1 MTAASIL
8 DPVHRAAGARFA
20 GEAPG
25 SPLLT
30 YGDVPAEY
38 KAGVEGCAL
47 FDATGRGALD
57 MGGDDRLE
65 FCHRILANTVRGL
78 EPGQGNR
85 QLLLSPKGKVLA
97 DFELRFEADRF
108 RLSTE
113 PGAAPA
119 LAQALDMFL
128 FADKVELTD
137 VTGEHT
143 PLDLCGPKAGE
154 VLSAVLGPLPEVS
167 DYGFASLD
175 HGGMPVELSRVPVA
189 GSWGWRVDA
198 GPAGTEALWRA
209 LCEAGAQP
217 AGIVARDCL
226 RVEAGA
232 AIFGV
237 DITDDVYPQ
246 EARLEEAFAL
256 DKGCYV
262 GQEVVAKIDTYG
274 GLNKRLVALAVSHDD
289 PVPRGAKLIAW
300 DDKLEKDRELGI
312 VTSWAYSFVLDTGL
326 VLAYV
331 KRRHQA
337 VGTEFKLDGAEGTA
351 RVVALPQR
359 AGARPITGEFE

>member
-1 MTAASIL
+1 MTAVSIL
-8 DPVHRAAGARFA
+8 DSVHRAAGARFA
-20 GEAPG
+20 GDAPG
-25 SPLLT
+25 APLLT

-38 KAGVEGCAL
+38 AAGVEGCAL
-47 FDATGRGALD
+47 FDATDRGALA
-57 MGGDDRLE
+57 MGGDDRAE
-65 FCHRILANTVRGL
+65 FCHRILANTIRGL
-78 EPGQGNR
+78 EAGQGNH
-85 QLLLSPKGKVLA
+85 QLLLTAKGKVTA
-97 DFELRFEADRF
+97 DFDLRVEADRYHF
-108 RLSTE
+108 TTV

-128 FADKVELTD
+128 FADAVELTD
-137 VTGEHT
+137 VSDEHA
-143 PLDLCGPKAGE
+143 PLELCGPESAS
-154 VLSAVLGPLPEVS
+154 VLKSVLGTLPEL
-167 DYGFASLD
+167 DEYGFAELELE
-175 HGGMPVELSRVPVA
+175 GGVVTVTRVPVA

-209 LCEAGAQP
+209 LCAAGAQP
-217 AGIVARDCL
+217 AGVVAHDCL

-232 AIFGV
+232 AIFGADV
-237 DITDDVYPQ
+237 TDDVYPQ

-274 GLNKRLVALAVSHDD
+274 GLNKRMVGLAVSHDD

-337 VGTEFKLDGAEGTA
+337 VDTEFKIEGTEATA
-351 RVVALPQR
+351 RVVQLPLR
-359 AGARPITGEFE
+359 AGARPLSGEFE